1 MTYQEHNGVLF
12 VFASKGGF
20 PKHPDWYL
28 NLVASPRVTVEI
40 GRETFAAT
48 ARVLEGSE
56 RSEVFARQIEQLP
69 EMADYD
75 ARTERVI
82 PVIALDRAD
91 DGRTT

>member
-1 MTYQEHNGVLF
+1 MTYQEHHGELF

-40 GRETFAAT
+40 GQETFAAT
-48 ARVLEGSE
+48 ARVLEGNE
-56 RSEVFARQIEQLP
+56 RSEVFTRQIEQLP

-82 PVIALDRAD
+82 PVIALDRV
-91 DGRTT
+91 GGTRTA